1 MSAPAL
7 SPVLEELRAR
17 APAEFFAAL
26 LAPPDRRDTLAALW
40 LMELETARVPALS
53 ENPIIGLMR
62 LQFWRDAIETAT
74 DGRRLAH
81 PAVDVLRAAVR
92 EGTLEAALL
101 AEHFDAREAVLSG
114 AEADAAAPIARLA
127 TALAGARVARLPGVA
142 ARHEKFGTRARLAML
157 WAWAVGRS

>member
-40 LMELETARVPALS
+40 LMQAETARVPALS

-74 DGRRLAH
+74 DGSRLAH
-81 PAVDVLRAAVR
+81 PAADVLRAAVR
-92 EGTLEAALL
+92 EGTLDPALL
-101 AEHFDAREAVLSG
+101 GEHFDARETVLG
-114 AEADAAAPIARLA
+114 GGEADAALPILRLA
-127 TALAGARVARLPGVA
+127 TTLAGARVARLPAVA
-142 ARHEKFGTRARLAML
+142 ARFAKFGTRARLAML
-157 WAWAVGRS
+157 WAWAVGQG

>member
-1 MSAPAL
+1 VSAPAL

-40 LMELETARVPALS
+40 LMEIETARVPALV

-62 LQFWRDAIETAT
+62 LQFWRDAIESAT

-81 PAVDVLRAAVR
+81 PAADVLRTAVAD
-92 EGTLEAALL
+92 GVLDPALL
-101 AEHFDAREAVLSG
+101 AEHFEAREAVLG
-114 AEADAAAPIARLA
+114 GGEADAAAPIARLA
-127 TALAGARVARLPGVA
+127 TALAGTRVARLPGVA
-142 ARHEKFGTRARLAML
+142 ARFAKFGTRARLAML
-157 WAWAVGRS
+157 WAWAVRRG